1 MKRPGTPTGGI
12 EALSLE
18 LGSRLVL
25 LVAVP
30 VAVLLAGCSE
40 EPDPR
45 QDNVA
50 LAPAQAS
57 PQIPEDEP
65 VALVASQVG
74 PSVVQVNVEATQN
87 TPLGSQS
94 EESVGSGVIYRKDG
108 YIITNNHVVEG
119 ASEVNVA
126 FADGTTERA
135 KVVGRDPDTEIA
147 VVRVDRDDLPAAK
160 FDDSDNLVA
169 GQLAVA
175 IGSPSGFEST
185 VTSGVISGLGRE
197 FPPELTGGV
206 LERSLVDLIQ
216 TDAAISP
223 GNSGG
228 ALVNRDG
235 EIIGINVAYLPPAE
249 TGAVN
254 IGFAIPSDTAV
265 SVADQ
270 LIETG
275 EVSSPYLGVF
285 TTDLSPEDAER
296 FDLPVDSGALVG
308 EVEPGSAAD
317 EAGVTSGDIIVA
329 LGDNPVQSSG
339 DLLGALRDYQ
349 PGDTVDLTVFRAG
362 DKQTLEVTLGER
374 PQ

>member
-1 MKRPGTPTGGI
+1 MLERR
-12 EALSLE
+12 AFSL
-18 LGSRLVL
+18 VVT
-25 LVAVP
+25 VAVFA
-30 VAVLLAGCSE
+30 AVLSAGCSE
-40 EPDPR
+40 ESGNR
-45 QDNVA
+45 ATNLAQ
-50 LAPAQAS
+50 APAQAS

-65 VALVASQVG
+65 VAQIASQVG
-74 PSVVQVNVEATQN
+74 PSVVQINVEATQD
-87 TPLGSQS
+87 TVFGPQS
-94 EESVGSGVIYRKDG
+94 GEGVGSGVIYRRDG

-119 ASEVNVA
+119 ASELSVA

-135 KVVGRDPDTEIA
+135 ELVGRDPDTEIA
-147 VVRVDRDDLPAAK
+147 VIRVRRDDLPAAK
-160 FDDSDNLVA
+160 FADSDNLVV

-197 FPPELTGGV
+197 FPPEYTGGT
-206 LERSLVDLIQ
+206 LDRSLVDLIQ

-228 ALVNRDG
+228 ALVDRDG

-254 IGFAIPSDTAV
+254 IGFAVPSDTAV

-275 EVSSPYLGVF
+275 EVSSAYLGIF
-285 TTDLSPEDAER
+285 TTDLSSEDAER
-296 FDLPVDSGALVG
+296 FGLPVTSGAIVR
-308 EVEPGSAAD
+308 EVEPGVAAD
-317 EAGVTSGDIIVA
+317 EAGVVRGDIIVA
-329 LGDNPVQSSG
+329 LGDTPIEGSG

-349 PGDTVDLTVFRAG
+349 PGDTVGLTVVRDG
-362 DKQTLEVTLGER
+362 DEQTLEVTLGER

>member
-1 MKRPGTPTGGI
+1 LDVKRR
-12 EALSLE
+12 ACSL
-18 LGSRLVL
+18 L
-25 LVAVP
+25 LVVALFAAVSS
-30 VAVLLAGCSE
+30 AGCSE
-40 EPDPR
+40 ESGNKA
-45 QDNVA
+45 QN
-50 LAPAQAS
+50 LAQAS
-57 PQIPEDEP
+57 AEVPQDEP
-65 VALVASQVG
+65 VARVASQVG
-74 PSVVQVNVEATQN
+74 PSVVQVNVRATQN
-87 TPLGSQS
+87 TPFGVEPQEGL
-94 EESVGSGVIYRKDG
+94 GSGVIYRNDG

-119 ASEVNVA
+119 ASELSVA

-135 KVVGRDPDTEIA
+135 EVVGRDPDTEIA
-147 VVRVDRDDLPAAK
+147 VIRVDRNDLPAAS
-160 FDDSDNLVA
+160 FNESEELLV

-185 VTSGVISGLGRE
+185 VSAGVISGLGRE
-197 FPPELTGGV
+197 FPPELVAGDTSA
-206 LERSLVDLIQ
+206 ERSLVDLIQ

-275 EVSSPYLGVF
+275 EVSSAYLGVYM
-285 TTDLSPEDAER
+285 TDLSPEDAER
-296 FDLPVDSGALVG
+296 FDLPVDSGAIVR
-308 EVEPGSAAD
+308 EVEPGNAAD
-317 EAGVTSGDIIVA
+317 EAGVMRGDIIVA
-329 LGDNPVQSSG
+329 LGDTPIESSG

-349 PGDTVDLTVFRAG
+349 PDDTVDLTVVRDG
-362 DKQTLEVTLGER
+362 GEQTLEVTLDER
-374 PQ
+374 PE